1 MKTVLTIAGFDPSA
15 GAGVLADIKTI
26 SRFGCYGVAA
36 VTSLTLQNTRGV
48 FGARHQTADAVFG
61 QLKVIFDDL
70 EVGAIKIGMLP
81 TREVVEAV
89 ADSIS
94 KQSIPHIVLDPVI
107 RSTSGFELVNED
119 ALKAIIQRLFP
130 LVSIVTPNAAEA
142 GLITGLSVHDQTEME
157 QAARAMIALGA
168 SSVLVTGGDLGGG
181 FATDLLVDDG
191 VVAYTRERVV
201 SAQTHGTGCT
211 FSSALASLLVRG
223 LPLRESIPIAKEY
236 VAAAI
241 RGAPGLGSGRGP
253 LNHFP
258 EGFS

>member
-15 GAGVLADIKTI
+15 GAGVLADIKTM

-48 FGARHQTADAVFG
+48 FGAYHQTADAVKG

-70 EVGAIKIGMLP
+70 EVDAIKIGMLP

-94 KQSIPHIVLDPVI
+94 SHSVPHIVLDPVI
-107 RSTSGFELVNED
+107 RSTSGFELVDED

-130 LVSIVTPNAAEA
+130 LASVVTPNADEA
-142 GLITGLSVHDQTEME
+142 GRITGVSVHDQHQME
-157 QAARAMIALGA
+157 QAAREIIALGA
-168 SSVLVTGGDLGGG
+168 SSVLVTGGDLEGD
-181 FATDLLVDDG
+181 FATDLLVDHG
-191 VVAYTRERVV
+191 VVAYTRQRVV
-201 SAQTHGTGCT
+201 SRQTHGTGCT
-211 FSSALASLLVRG
+211 FSSALACLLVQG
-223 LPLRESIPIAKEY
+223 YSLRESIPIAKDY
-236 VAAAI
+236 VARAI
-241 RGAPGLGSGRGP
+241 QGAPGMGSGRGP